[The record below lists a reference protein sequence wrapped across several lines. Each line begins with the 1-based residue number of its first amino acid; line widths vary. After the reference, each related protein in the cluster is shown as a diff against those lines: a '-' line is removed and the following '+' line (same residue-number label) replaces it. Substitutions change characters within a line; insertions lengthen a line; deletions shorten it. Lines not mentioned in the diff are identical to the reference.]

1 MRVAR
6 SGPTRL
12 TEGKDGGPD
21 RDRTVDLLIA
31 IQVDWGSASSNA
43 FIKPFLTS
51 RGEPDDRRHVVH
63 SVASAWGRPFPR
75 NQFDSKDLATRVQSR
90 ECSCDHGGAS
100 RIPDQRQSRRL
111 APKEMSAGRG
121 SLRRRPVIQRL
132 AVVRGV
138 Q

>member
-1 MRVAR
+1 MLAAAEGCRGMRVAR

-51 RGEPDDRRHVVH
+51 RGEPDDRRHVVTP
-63 SVASAWGRPFPR
+63 SRPPGDARFH
-75 NQFDSKDLATRVQSR
+75 ATS
-90 ECSCDHGGAS
+90 ST
-100 RIPDQRQSRRL
+100 L
-111 APKEMSAGRG
+111 KT
-121 SLRRRPVIQRL
+121 
-132 AVVRGV
+132 
-138 Q
+138 